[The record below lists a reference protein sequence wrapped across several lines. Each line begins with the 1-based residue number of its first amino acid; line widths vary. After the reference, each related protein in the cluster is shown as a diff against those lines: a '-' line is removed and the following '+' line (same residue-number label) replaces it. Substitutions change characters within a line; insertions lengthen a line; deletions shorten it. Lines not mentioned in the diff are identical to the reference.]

1 MRIPTCTAVALIA
14 ALTACSA
21 TQPPAAA
28 APPAAEPPQ
37 ASLPPPGASGKISA
51 EMVDKVSPVAA
62 FRGLGEHFNID
73 IQGEGGPTAEG
84 LRHRVHLVWGMGAY
98 EADGA
103 LFYRGTPGPSRGA
116 PIVLDGTLDTA
127 KGKQAIRVE
136 IVTEACTDDA
146 DVAHPQRVTV
156 TVQGEPVMRGCGDLA
171 MY

>member
-1 MRIPTCTAVALIA
+1 MRIPTCTAVVLIA
-14 ALTACSA
+14 ALTACTA
-21 TQPPAAA
+21 TPPQAAA
-28 APPAAEPPQ
+28 APPADPPQ
-37 ASLPPPGASGKISA
+37 ASLPPPGASGKLSA
-51 EMVDKVSPVAA
+51 DMVDKVSPVPA
-62 FRGLGEHFNID
+62 FMGLGEHFNIE

-116 PIVLDGTLDTA
+116 PIALDGTLDTA

-171 MY
+171 VY

>member
-1 MRIPTCTAVALIA
+1 MRIPTCTAVVLIA
-14 ALTACSA
+14 ALTACTA
-21 TQPPAAA
+21 TPPQAAA
-28 APPAAEPPQ
+28 APPADPPQ
-37 ASLPPPGASGKISA
+37 AALPPPGASGKLSA
-51 EMVDKVSPVAA
+51 DMVGKVSPVPA
-62 FRGLGEHFNID
+62 FMGLGEHFNIE

-116 PIVLDGTLDTA
+116 PIALDGTLDTA

-156 TVQGEPVMRGCGDLA
+156 TVQGESVMRGCGDLA
-171 MY
+171 VY